1 MKKIIST
8 LSIVLISLVSF
19 SQTSILEV
27 VSPAGGYFEGSGISV
42 SWTLGETVIDTWVNE
57 DAGIMVTSGFQ
68 QGDFTITGLPNN
80 PMAGFSVK
88 MFPNPAKLE
97 TSIKVTLPSL
107 ANVSITV
114 LDVTGRTVI
123 QDQFNPLT
131 KEHSHTLN
139 VSTLK
144 PGIYLVRV
152 HSGTKLAKVLKL
164 VKE

>member
-1 MKKIIST
+1 MKKLLLT
-8 LSIVLISLVSF
+8 LSIVLISLLSF
-19 SQTSILEV
+19 SQNSILEV
-27 VSPAGGYFEGSGISV
+27 VSPAGGYFENSSISV

-68 QGDFTITGLPNN
+68 QGDFTITGLPQN

-97 TSIKVTLPSL
+97 TNLKVTLPSL
-107 ANVSITV
+107 ANVNITV

-123 QDQFNPLT
+123 QEQFNPSDL
-131 KEHSHTLN
+131 EHTHTLN

-152 HSGTKLAKVLKL
+152 HSGNCHRFLS
-164 VKE
+164 